1 MEEIK
6 YIVNDNDTLFEIAK
20 KYNVTVNDIM
30 NNNNLITPLIY
41 PNQILLIPIKTD
53 ELINYQTNKDDTIE
67 LIAKKYN
74 ISPYEIG
81 KYNDFGTIKIAEG
94 ESVIIPNKTGTYT
107 VKEND
112 TIETIINNSK
122 RTTRHLMILN
132 QNEWLKPGNIINI

>member
-112 TIETIINNSK
+112 TIETIINNTK

>member
-30 NNNNLITPLIY
+30 NNNNLVTPLIY
-41 PNQILLIPIKTD
+41 PNQIILIPIKTD
-53 ELINYQTNKDDTIE
+53 ELIIYQTNKYDTIE
-67 LIAKKYN
+67 EIAKKYN
-74 ISPYEIG
+74 VSPYEIG

-94 ESVIIPNKTGTYT
+94 EKIIIPNKTGTYT

-112 TIETIINNSK
+112 TIETILNNTK
-122 RTTRHLMILN
+122 RTTRHLMVLN
-132 QNEWLKPGNIINI
+132 QNEWLKPGNTINI